1 MSNWPSVS
9 LEEISDLKRGPFGG
23 SLKKEIFVETGFKVY
38 EQSHVIKKDFRINRY
53 FVNEFKYQD
62 MKEFEVR
69 PNDLLISCSGTLGRV
84 YLIPSDA
91 DPGIINQ
98 ALLRIRVNNNHI
110 LPVYLE
116 HFLESQRMQD
126 FLSGFARG
134 TGLQNFPPMAEVR
147 AIKIPLPPL
156 EEQKRIAAILDQAD
170 ALRKARRRAIERL
183 NDLSQSIF
191 YEMFGDVSKFEISS
205 LENVADL
212 KRGPFGGALK
222 KEIFVEEGY
231 KVYEQSHVIRDD
243 FTIGRY
249 FIEEYKFLEMKD
261 FSIQPNDILVSCSG
275 SLGRVAIVPE
285 GAEEGVINQ
294 ALLRIRVREHRVTS
308 LFLKYFLESDQIQNK
323 LQGLSHGTGLQN
335 FPPMNEV
342 RALQLPVPAISIQ
355 QEFSKRIITLKTIEL
370 SYDFSLRK
378 FDALFNSLQQRAFRG
393 ELSGVREMAQL

>member
-1 MSNWPSVS
+1 
-9 LEEISDLKRGPFGG
+9 
-23 SLKKEIFVETGFKVY
+23 
-38 EQSHVIKKDFRINRY
+38 
-53 FVNEFKYQD
+53 
-62 MKEFEVR
+62 
-69 PNDLLISCSGTLGRV
+69 
-84 YLIPSDA
+84 
-91 DPGIINQ
+91 
-98 ALLRIRVNNNHI
+98 
-110 LPVYLE
+110 
-116 HFLESQRMQD
+116 MQD